1 MDAIKYFKESF
12 RMCKTI
18 SACEK
23 CPLYEYNNVLFPCNC
38 SINNDIDN
46 IFDEKNQKNV
56 VEIVEKWSKEHP
68 AKTRQSE
75 FLKMFPN
82 TSLRDD
88 NIIDICPLSIDKRF
102 KTDKEC
108 TNSACMECMKN
119 FWLAEVE

>member
-82 TSLRDD
+82 S
-88 NIIDICPLSIDKRF
+88 NIVSGVINIRPCYVCDIKMENCPQEGCEKCRKD
-102 KTDKEC
+102 
-108 TNSACMECMKN
+108 